1 MKKNKCGLCLK
12 VKGKRLCKLQGK
24 TFICPRCCAEIRNA
38 DCEGCTHYAQ
48 AEQYSLEKKNKSQQ
62 KKFIAKIDPVI
73 DDEVDKAL
81 LCAERGAFAEGETIL
96 NKLIQEHSDLY
107 TVQYGMGTLQAMKG
121 NYSDSIGY
129 FDRCLEIFP
138 CFAEAWFNRGTSYK
152 YLLDTAETI
161 KSLQKVVEFG
171 DPEEQFVQTSRELLK
186 QLAEGILENDGVSLG
201 EYIESNEVFNDAF
214 ALLKN
219 REYEK
224 AIIGFNRVLR
234 LNKNSA
240 QTYGNLALCY
250 AFLGQR
256 EKALSFFDQALEVDP
271 AYGPAITNRALVE
284 LLEEG
289 EKMQADELK
298 TIEYYKELAE
308 YMEED
313 KQ

>member
-1 MKKNKCGLCLK
+1 MKKNKCSLCLK
-12 VKGKRLCKLQGK
+12 VKGKRLCKFQDK

-48 AEQYSLEKKNKSQQ
+48 AEQYSLERKKKSQQ
-62 KKFIAKIDPVI
+62 KKFIAKIDPEI
-73 DDEVDKAL
+73 DDEVEKAL
-81 LCAERGAFAEGETIL
+81 VCAEKGVFAEGEAIL
-96 NKLIQEHSDLY
+96 NKLIKEHPDLFV
-107 TVQYGMGTLQAMKG
+107 VQYGMGTLQAMKG

-138 CFAEAWFNRGTSYK
+138 YFAEAWFNRGTSYK
-152 YLLDTAETI
+152 HLLDTAETI

-171 DPEEQFVQTSRELLK
+171 DPEEDFVQSAKVFLK
-186 QLAEGILENDGVSLG
+186 EIAESILKNDGLSLDK
-201 EYIESNEVFNDAF
+201 YMESNDAFNSAF
-214 ALLKN
+214 ALLQN

-224 AIIGFNRVLR
+224 AIIGFNKVLR
-234 LNKNSA
+234 LNKNNA

-250 AFLGQR
+250 AFLGQK

-271 AYGPAITNRALVE
+271 AYAPAITNRAIVE

-289 EKMQADELK
+289 EKIQVDELK

-308 YMEED
+308 YMDED